1 MNGMPIPPVN
11 PYDIRYR
18 KIFVGGLPRELNDE
32 EFKEFFGKFGVIT
45 DAIIIKDAQTQ
56 RPRGFGFITF
66 RDANAVHKVM
76 RNRARHTI

>member
-1 MNGMPIPPVN
+1 MGFAQGGPHPPIN

-18 KIFVGGLPRELNDE
+18 KIFVGGLPRELEDDE
-32 EFKEFFGKFGVIT
+32 FREYFANFGVIT

-66 RDANAVHKVM
+66 RDAKAVHKVM
-76 RNRARHTI
+76 R